1 MNVSQ
6 LIIPTQEEEFKDPE
20 YRNTAVY
27 SVHHPAFR
35 ADIEEYFEH
44 IDDILNAQFPGTI
57 EGKDLQVTKHT
68 TEDGINDI
76 VFKQDGKTVFVLRAK
91 AGSAPMVYASTGEL
105 SANGVHSTFSWFSL
119 EDLKAITA
127 KQLEIAK
134 KNLVKQGWVF
144 QGGKRASSRQSRQS
158 RQSRNR
164 KRSRSNRRRA

>member
-20 YRNTAVY
+20 FRNTAVY
-27 SVHHPAFR
+27 SVHHPSFR
-35 ADIEEYFEH
+35 QDVEEYFEH
-44 IDDILNAQFPGTI
+44 IDDVLDSPFPLTI
-57 EGKDLQVTKHT
+57 EEKDLQVTKHT

-119 EDLKAITA
+119 EDMKAITA
-127 KQLEIAK
+127 KQLENAR
-134 KNLVKQGWVF
+134 KNLVKQGLVF
-144 QGGKRASSRQSRQS
+144 QGGKRAS
-158 RQSRNR
+158 R
-164 KRSRSNRRRA
+164 KQRKAKANSRSKRDRRRRR